1 MLSGSSL
8 PPSPAHAIMRAAS
21 LALALLVP
29 TLASARAQTPTS
41 AQLVAFVDSIAGNAV
56 RQHKSP
62 GLSIAVARGGD
73 VLVARGYGLADLE
86 NHVRAT
92 DSTVYRIG
100 SITKQFTAAAIM
112 QLAERGKLS
121 LDDELT
127 KWVPDWPT
135 YGQRITI
142 RHLLNHT
149 SGVHNYTA
157 VPRWRAAMALDLSHD
172 SLLAFVRGDTL
183 DFAPGTSWRYSNTG
197 YYLLG
202 VIVEQASGQS
212 YPDYVRTHVFEPL
225 GLTGTSYCETAPL
238 IPHRARGYSP
248 SGQGDF
254 VNAAQISMT
263 QPFAAGSLCSTV
275 RDLVAW
281 TRALQ
286 SGKVVSADS
295 YRQMTTPIPL
305 PDGKPQRYGFG
316 LGVGVL
322 GTHRSVS
329 HNGGINGFTSQ
340 MGSYPDDSLIVVV
353 LTNIEGRLP
362 IDLEKAIAERAL
374 GVKVAAAAGAQAKK
388 EK

>member
-1 MLSGSSL
+1 
-8 PPSPAHAIMRAAS
+8 MRAAP

-29 TLASARAQTPTS
+29 ALAPALASARAQTPTR
-41 AQLVAFVDSIAGNAV
+41 AQLVAFVDSAANDAI

-62 GLSIAVARGGD
+62 AVSIAVARGGEM
-73 VLVARGYGLADLE
+73 LVAKGYGFADLE
-86 NHVRAT
+86 NRVRAT

-127 KWVPDWPT
+127 KWIPDWPT
-135 YGQRITI
+135 YGQHITI

-149 SGVHNYTA
+149 SGIHNYTS
-157 VPRWRAAMALDLSHD
+157 VPRWRTAMALDLPHD

-183 DFAPGTSWRYSNTG
+183 DFAPGTAWRYSNTG

-202 VIVEQASGQS
+202 VIVEKASGES
-212 YPDYVRTHVFEPL
+212 YPDYVRTHLFEPL
-225 GLTGTSYCETAPL
+225 GLTQTSYCETAPL

-248 SGQGDF
+248 SGKGEF
-254 VNAAQISMT
+254 VNSAQISMT

-281 TRALQ
+281 TRGLQ

-305 PDGKPQRYGFG
+305 ANGKPQRYGFG
-316 LGVGVL
+316 LGVGTL

-374 GVKVAAAAGAQAKK
+374 GVKETAAAGAQAKK
-388 EK
+388 EQ